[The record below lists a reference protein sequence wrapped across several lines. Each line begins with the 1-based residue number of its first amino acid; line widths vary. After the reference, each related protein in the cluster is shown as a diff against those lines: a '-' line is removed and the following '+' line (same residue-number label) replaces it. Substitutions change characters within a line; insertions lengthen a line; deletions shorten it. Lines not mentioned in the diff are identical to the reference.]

1 MFSHARRK
9 TAPRAKRTSSGSARF
24 APCTPPLVRSPP
36 LVPCSKEEEHSD
48 QEEGNLPLRGWTN
61 VQEPAT
67 RNNDPVAISHH
78 TDVIG
83 LPTCTPSLLQ
93 PADVFPHSYSMRPF
107 IDPNSVR
114 CQLTATFIATVP
126 AT

>member
-61 VQEPAT
+61 VQEAWPEDVPET
-67 RNNDPVAISHH
+67 SHEE
-78 TDVIG
+78 
-83 LPTCTPSLLQ
+83 
-93 PADVFPHSYSMRPF
+93 
-107 IDPNSVR
+107 
-114 CQLTATFIATVP
+114 
-126 AT
+126 